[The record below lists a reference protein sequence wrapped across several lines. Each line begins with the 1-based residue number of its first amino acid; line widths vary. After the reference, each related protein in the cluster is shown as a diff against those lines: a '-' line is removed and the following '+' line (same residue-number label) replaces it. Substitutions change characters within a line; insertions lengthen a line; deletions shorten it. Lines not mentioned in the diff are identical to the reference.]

1 MADIVVFHGI
11 TGLEPGAAGL
21 EGPLLSEGHRV
32 HTPDLFDGNHFE
44 SPDDGF
50 AYLEEVRFGT
60 LLERA
65 EKALDQLPAEP
76 VLIGISMGTGIASHF
91 GRIRPETKA
100 VALLHA
106 VPGRA
111 SGEPAWPASVPVEIH
126 SSERD
131 PYFSPA
137 NAEALVEEAA
147 DARLVLYPG
156 AGHTFGDPLAE
167 EDYDPEQA
175 PVLVTNVLEFIER
188 STGRA
193 PAA

>member
-21 EGPLLSEGHRV
+21 ENPLLSHGHRV
-32 HTPDLFDGNHFE
+32 YSPDLFDGNHFD
-44 SPDDGF
+44 SPEDGF

-60 LLERA
+60 LLDRA
-65 EKALDQLPAEP
+65 EKALDELPAEP

-91 GRIRPETKA
+91 GRTRPDTKA
-100 VALLHA
+100 VVLLHA

-111 SGEPAWPASVPVEIH
+111 SGEPAWPATVPVEIH

-131 PYFSPA
+131 PYFSRE
-137 NAEALVEEAA
+137 NASALVEEAA

-156 AGHTFGDPLAE
+156 SGHTFGDPLAE
-167 EDYDPEQA
+167 EDYDPDQA
-175 PVLVTNVLEFIER
+175 PVLAANVLEFI
-188 STGRA
+188 
-193 PAA
+193 AAKAG